1 MKKLISVFLC
11 VLWCSSILMAQEAP
25 MARVPYNNNLKI
37 TILSIFSGSLKLTYE
52 RRTCANQSVE
62 ITAGVIVPALDI
74 LKHSNPKGGLARLA
88 YKFIF
93 PVKQQLPLEGF
104 YIKPELA
111 FSGYSY
117 YNNDMECR
125 FQVYKMALMA
135 VGGYQWVRSRFVF
148 DVFLGLGGCVGNPY
162 YSNYHHGFLTF
173 NTKSV
178 VAYTSGFKVGVA
190 F

>member
-1 MKKLISVFLC
+1 MKKYITISVC
-11 VLWCSSILMAQEAP
+11 VLLGCQVLMSQELP
-25 MARVPYNNNLKI
+25 PTRIPYNNNLKI

-52 RRTCANQSVE
+52 RKTFASQSVE
-62 ITAGVIVPALDI
+62 ITAGIIGPALDI
-74 LKHSNPKGGLARLA
+74 LKHSHPKGGLTRLA

-104 YIKPELA
+104 YVKPELA

-117 YNNDMECR
+117 YNKDMETR
-125 FQVYKMALMA
+125 YKVYKMAIMA

-148 DVFLGLGGCVGNPY
+148 DVFLGLGGCIGNPY

-173 NTKSV
+173 NTQSIL
-178 VAYTSGFKVGVA
+178 AYTAGFKIGVA